1 MVATTTIA
9 ANIEALRARIVA
21 AAGRAGRDPARVRL
35 VGASAM
41 SKGVTNEMVL
51 AALDAGLRD
60 FGENYVQ
67 EAELRSAEL
76 APRASEATWHFIG
89 HLQTNKVPAALTLF
103 DTIESVDSLRLA
115 QTISRRATKPVRIL
129 LEVNVAGEAA
139 KHGFEPGEVADA
151 VAQIAALPNTDLM
164 GLMTM
169 APEVKDAEETRP
181 VFRRLRQLAEANGLA
196 ELSMGMT
203 NDFEVAVE
211 EGATMVRIGRALFA
225 GRPR

>member
-9 ANIEALRARIVA
+9 ANIEALRARIAA
-21 AAGRAGRDPARVRL
+21 AAGRAGRDAARVTL

-60 FGENYVQ
+60 YGENYVQ
-67 EAELRSAEL
+67 EAQLRIAEL
-76 APRASEATWHFIG
+76 GPRASEATWHFIG

-129 LEVNVAGEAA
+129 LEVNVAGEAS
-139 KHGFEPGEVADA
+139 KRGFEPGEVAGA
-151 VAQIAALPNTDLM
+151 VAQIAALPNIDLM

-181 VFRRLRQLAEANGLA
+181 VFRALRQLAEANGLA